1 VAVVRGGASAEW
13 SITPLMKHTVLLGAA
28 LIFGG
33 SVGHAQASGDSA
45 KAQPNDSLARAKTDP
60 ALGGT
65 QDSAAAQ
72 PGPQQPTQAS
82 AIPAPVAAPVDSIVA
97 AACHEAPPG
106 KPAPGLLT
114 VVFRPGTPDTARVA
128 AAREVSGTLAGTTAS
143 GEEYVRLSPESGPLA
158 VAAARLIR
166 LPPVT
171 SVSEKSCP

>member
-1 VAVVRGGASAEW
+1 MAVVRGGASAER
-13 SITPLMKHTVLLGAA
+13 SITPLMKPALLVSAA

-45 KAQPNDSLARAKTDP
+45 KAQPNDSLARAKTDTTV
-60 ALGGT
+60 GGAK
-65 QDSAAAQ
+65 DSAAAQ

-82 AIPAPVAAPVDSIVA
+82 AAPARAAAPVDSILA
-97 AACHEAPPG
+97 AACREAPPG
-106 KPAPGLLT
+106 RPAPGLLT
-114 VVFRPGTPDTARVA
+114 VVFRAGTPDTARVA
-128 AAREVSGTLAGTTAS
+128 AAREVSGTLAGMTAS
-143 GEEYVRLSPESGPLA
+143 GEDYVRLSPESGPLV